1 MGSLLTKQSVFLI
14 DLPRKTTVGSS
25 ETKTS
30 FYEELVYFLKAS
42 TLHENIIAKL
52 DSFDFSKTAH
62 IAFVHTMQVSLFLS
76 LPRSILTSCS
86 GGSHEGDSWQ
96 RTGYCGLRRA
106 VASLGLRTSTPLNID
121 YVVSILRIMYPNPF
135 TLTHQTSSI
144 GSLKD
149 EFLQSIYLAAQGS
162 YLPPTPYPISHSAH
176 KLTHRRRHRP
186 D

>member
-76 LPRSILTSCS
+76 LP
-86 GGSHEGDSWQ
+86 
-96 RTGYCGLRRA
+96 
-106 VASLGLRTSTPLNID
+106 
-121 YVVSILRIMYPNPF
+121 
-135 TLTHQTSSI
+135 
-144 GSLKD
+144 
-149 EFLQSIYLAAQGS
+149 
-162 YLPPTPYPISHSAH
+162 
-176 KLTHRRRHRP
+176 
-186 D
+186 